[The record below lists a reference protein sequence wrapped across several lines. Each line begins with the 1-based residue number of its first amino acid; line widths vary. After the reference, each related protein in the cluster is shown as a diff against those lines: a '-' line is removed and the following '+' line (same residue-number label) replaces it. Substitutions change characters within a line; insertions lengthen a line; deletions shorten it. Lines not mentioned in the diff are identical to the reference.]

1 MSNTS
6 HTSSSKNPADKQVTG
21 FDRSFNSKEG
31 FRLPAPPQF
40 TRLPSVAEATSP
52 HLAPYRNYETSI
64 NTGIIV
70 LDTENDNEDMDEQIQ
85 AE

>member
-21 FDRSFNSKEG
+21 FDRSFNSKES
-31 FRLPAPPQF
+31 FRIPALPQF

-64 NTGIIV
+64 NNGIIV
-70 LDTENDNEDMDEQIQ
+70 LDTENDEDMDEQIR